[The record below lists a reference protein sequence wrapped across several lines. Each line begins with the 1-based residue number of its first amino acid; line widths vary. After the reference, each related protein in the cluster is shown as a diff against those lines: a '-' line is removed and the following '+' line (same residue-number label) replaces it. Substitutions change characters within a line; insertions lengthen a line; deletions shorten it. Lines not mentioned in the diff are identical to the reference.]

1 LGAIEK
7 MPLCQ
12 PERPHM
18 SVVFFSYSHKDEELR
33 DQLEIHL
40 TMLKRQGVI
49 ETWHDRRLLAG
60 DAIDQGISVELERA
74 DIVLLLVSPDFLASE
89 YCYGVEM
96 ARAMERHVEGSG
108 RVIPVILRPCEW
120 HHAPFGKLLATPADG
135 RPVTKFA
142 NLDDAFL
149 QIAQAVRA
157 ATTPSSRLS
166 APASTGPSPPERP
179 ALAQTAPG
187 APRSSNLRTRREF
200 TQRDQDRFLDE
211 SFEYMA
217 RFFENSLAELAARNP
232 GIETDFK
239 RLDATR
245 FNAAVYRNGEERARC
260 QIRLGG
266 QLGGITYSYGR
277 HGLMENGIN
286 ESLSVVV
293 GEQMLALNPLGMPIR
308 GKRGEH
314 LTGEG
319 AAEYYWELF
328 IEPLQR

>member
-1 LGAIEK
+1 
-7 MPLCQ
+7 
-12 PERPHM
+12 M

-33 DQLEIHL
+33 GQLEIHL

-60 DAIDQGISVELERA
+60 GDIDQGISVELERA

-89 YCYGVEM
+89 YCYSVEM
-96 ARAMERHVEGSG
+96 TRAMERHTEGSA

-120 HHAPFGKLLATPADG
+120 HHAPFGTLLATPSDG

-142 NLDDAFL
+142 NVDDAFL
-149 QIAQAVRA
+149 QITQAVRA
-157 ATTPSSRLS
+157 ATAPSSRLS
-166 APASTGPSPPERP
+166 APSSPAPTPLAPPAVARATPE
-179 ALAQTAPG
+179 

-200 TQRDQDRFLDE
+200 TPRDQDRFLDE

-232 GIETDFK
+232 EVETDFK
-239 RLDATR
+239 RIDATR
-245 FNAAVYRNGEERARC
+245 FNAAAYRNGEERARC

-277 HGLMENGIN
+277 HGLMENSIN

-293 GEQMLALNPLGMPIR
+293 GEQMLALKPLGMPIR
-308 GKRGEH
+308 AKRGEH
-314 LTGEG
+314 LSAEG

>member
-1 LGAIEK
+1 
-7 MPLCQ
+7 
-12 PERPHM
+12 M
-18 SVVFFSYSHKDEELR
+18 SVVFLSYSHNDEQLR

-60 DAIDQGISVELERA
+60 DVIDQGISAKLELA

-96 ARAMERHVEGSG
+96 SRAMERHREGSV

-120 HHAPFGKLLATPADG
+120 HQAPFGKLLATPIDG

-149 QIAQAVRA
+149 QITQAVRA
-157 ATTPSSRLS
+157 ATVQSSRPSALLSTAS
-166 APASTGPSPPERP
+166 APPVPPPLSPEAPE
-179 ALAQTAPG
+179 

-200 TQRDQDRFLDE
+200 TRRDQDRFLDE

-217 RFFENSLAELAARNP
+217 RFFENSLAELTARNP
-232 GIETDFK
+232 EIETDFK

-245 FNAAVYRNGEERARC
+245 FNAAAYRRGEERARC

-266 QLGGITYSYGR
+266 QLGGIAYSHGR

-293 GEQMLALNPLGMPIR
+293 GEQILALNPLGMPMR

-314 LTGEG
+314 LSVEG

>member
-1 LGAIEK
+1 
-7 MPLCQ
+7 
-12 PERPHM
+12 M
-18 SVVFFSYSHKDEELR
+18 SVVFFSYSHRDEELR

-60 DAIDQGISVELERA
+60 DAIDQVISVELERA

-96 ARAMERHVEGSG
+96 ARAMERHLEGSAH
-108 RVIPVILRPCEW
+108 VIPVILRPCEW
-120 HHAPFGKLLATPADG
+120 HHAPFGTLLATPADG

-149 QIAQAVRA
+149 QITQAVRA
-157 ATTPSSRLS
+157 ATARSSRLS
-166 APASTGPSPPERP
+166 PSSSTGPAPPTQP
-179 ALAQTAPG
+179 ALAQAAPE

-211 SFEYMA
+211 CFEYMA

-245 FNAAVYRNGEERARC
+245 FNATAYRNGEERARC
-260 QIRLGG
+260 QIRIGG

-277 HGLMENGIN
+277 HGLMDNSIN

-293 GEQMLALNPLGMPIR
+293 GEQVLTLNPLGMPMR

-314 LTGEG
+314 LSAEG